1 MRDVRVF
8 NWRAG
13 IIIFSFLIF
22 IAYPFRDLF
31 TVYENLQEKIKVN
44 DRLTLYLTQVETG
57 SLSKSRYH
65 IYLLDAKKSPE
76 EFMSNIKNINPV
88 MITDDDKASVAIK
101 NGDIYLRVRGT
112 VYSFTTVGFDV
123 CIHLDSSPY

>member
-13 IIIFSFLIF
+13 IIIFIFLIF

-44 DRLTLYLTQVETG
+44 DRLTLYITRLRRAHCLKTG
-57 SLSKSRYH
+57 IIFISLMR
-65 IYLLDAKKSPE
+65 KKS
-76 EFMSNIKNINPV
+76 
-88 MITDDDKASVAIK
+88 
-101 NGDIYLRVRGT
+101 GR
-112 VYSFTTVGFDV
+112 
-123 CIHLDSSPY
+123 IHV

>member
-13 IIIFSFLIF
+13 IIIFIFLIF

-44 DRLTLYLTQVETG
+44 DRLTLYITQVETG
-57 SLSKSRYH
+57 SLSKTGIIFISLMR
-65 IYLLDAKKSPE
+65 KKS
-76 EFMSNIKNINPV
+76 
-88 MITDDDKASVAIK
+88 
-101 NGDIYLRVRGT
+101 GR
-112 VYSFTTVGFDV
+112 
-123 CIHLDSSPY
+123 IHV